1 MTATRITGLRSP
13 GWIRALQIG
22 IGAVAIGLS
31 ISSMIYPAYAVVA
44 TFVAAG
50 IILFLIGIEE
60 IVAGI
65 FLYRRSRLT
74 HIGLG
79 ALIIILASLVMAF
92 PLPTATLLIW
102 VTAFALLFGGIA
114 SIASGF
120 RGRNRVVKTGR
131 ASRAL
136 SVGAG
141 ALAVAFAIAIILSP
155 TFGVGLTGVLI
166 GIALLFLGVR
176 LVVRGI
182 VGRGYA
188 MAPSSADTMAA

>member
-13 GWIRALQIG
+13 AWIRALQIG
-22 IGAVAIGLS
+22 IGVIAIGLS

-50 IILFLIGIEE
+50 IILLLIGIEE
-60 IVAGI
+60 LVAGI
-65 FLYRRSRLT
+65 FLYRRSRLS
-74 HIGLG
+74 HVGLG
-79 ALIIILASLVMAF
+79 ALVIILASLVMAF
-92 PLPTATLLIW
+92 PLPSATLLIW

-114 SIASGF
+114 SILSVL
-120 RGRNRVVKTGR
+120 RSRNRVVRTGR

-141 ALAVAFAIAIILSP
+141 AIAIAFSIAIIVSP

-166 GIALLFLGVR
+166 GIALLFLGIR

-182 VGRGYA
+182 MGRGYA
-188 MAPSSADTMAA
+188 VASSSADTMAA

>member
-1 MTATRITGLRSP
+1 M
-13 GWIRALQIG
+13 WIRALQIG
-22 IGAVAIGLS
+22 FGAIAIGLS
-31 ISSMIYPAYAVVA
+31 ISSMIFPAYAVVA

-50 IILFLIGIEE
+50 IILFLIGVEE
-60 IVAGI
+60 VVAGI
-65 FLYRRSRLT
+65 FLYRRSRLS

-79 ALIIILASLVMAF
+79 ALIIILATLVMAF

-114 SIASGF
+114 SILSGL
-120 RGRNRVVKTGR
+120 RARNRPVRVGR

-141 ALAVAFAIAIILSP
+141 ALAVAFSVAIILSP
-155 TFGVGLTGVLI
+155 SFGLSLTGVLI
-166 GIALLFLGVR
+166 GIALLFLGIR

-188 MAPSSADTMAA
+188 VAAGSADTMAA

>member
-1 MTATRITGLRSP
+1 M
-13 GWIRALQIG
+13 WIRALQIG
-22 IGAVAIGLS
+22 IGVIAIGLS

-50 IILFLIGIEE
+50 VILFLLGIEE

-65 FLYRRSRLT
+65 FLYRRSRLS
-74 HIGLG
+74 HVGLG

-114 SIASGF
+114 SILSGL
-120 RGRNRVVKTGR
+120 RARNRVVKTGR

-141 ALAVAFAIAIILSP
+141 ALAVAFSVAIIVSP
-155 TFGVGLTGVLI
+155 AFGVGLTGVLI
-166 GIALLFLGVR
+166 GIALLFLGIR

-182 VGRGYA
+182 LGRGYA
-188 MAPSSADTMAA
+188 MTSSSADSLAA

>member
-1 MTATRITGLRSP
+1 
-13 GWIRALQIG
+13 
-22 IGAVAIGLS
+22 
-31 ISSMIYPAYAVVA
+31 MIYPAYAVVA